1 VWRLQMFCEYEHL
14 VIRWFFV
21 INWFSGFGCPQV
33 VFLFGFKEFL
43 LRNQISVLTALLLYI
58 FDYLFGCNWFGVF
71 ITFILIKYEFAN
83 SCLTTFFFFFAQV
96 WIFGMCVW
104 TWRSFSLDGPDKVS
118 CSLCVRT
125 ACGRNS

>member
-1 VWRLQMFCEYEHL
+1 VWRLQMFCEYEHI

-33 VFLFGFKEFL
+33 VFLFGFKEFP

-83 SCLTTFFFFFAQV
+83 SCLTTFFFFFCSSMNFWNV
-96 WIFGMCVW
+96 CLNMTFFFSWR
-104 TWRSFSLDGPDKVS
+104 TWQGLMFP
-118 CSLCVRT
+118 LCPNCLRT
-125 ACGRNS
+125 E